1 MKKQLTF
8 VVLIMVLLLAS
19 GCASPG
25 SAKVA
30 EPPAGSAT
38 PTTALATVP
47 ANPVEPT
54 ADLTAVVSEFP
65 LTAEPAGLYWP
76 TQAWRSS
83 TPEAQGMD
91 SDRLAQM
98 FAAIESQNLNL
109 HSLLVSRHGYIVTE
123 AYFWPHQPDTKH
135 EVQSITKSIVSA
147 LVGIAIDQGY
157 IGSVN
162 DAVLDYFPDR
172 IIAQRDPRK
181 EAVTLEHLLTM
192 TSGLAGDEGMAESRN
207 WVQYMLDRPVVE
219 EPGTKFQYNSGN
231 IHLLSAI
238 IQAAS
243 STNTWSF
250 AYKNLFKPLGID
262 LADMYWES
270 DPNNIPSGG
279 WGLWLRPGDLAKIGY
294 LYLHEGAWDGQ
305 QLVPVDWVRTSTQ
318 PHIQVDEP
326 LEPWDLQLGYCWWLH
341 QPGFY
346 GAHGAGGQFIF
357 VIPEQQMVV
366 VFTSGLKESEFI
378 QPELLVRDFIMPA
391 AVSTAPLPE
400 NPSGVAR
407 LEAEINKVE
416 QPEAKAAPPLPQIAQ
431 EISGQTYV
439 MEPNPGNIRTISLTF
454 QATEAVLTVQ
464 TAGSQRIMTA
474 GLDDVFRL
482 TADDSYPPV
491 TELAAQGFWQDDQT
505 FVLNYQPVGAS
516 LWFQYSFHFEED
528 KVKVHGVSSLFNI
541 DDTLQ
546 GQRQG

>member
-1 MKKQLTF
+1 M
-8 VVLIMVLLLAS
+8 
-19 GCASPG
+19 
-25 SAKVA
+25 
-30 EPPAGSAT
+30 
-38 PTTALATVP
+38 
-47 ANPVEPT
+47 
-54 ADLTAVVSEFP
+54 
-65 LTAEPAGLYWP
+65 
-76 TQAWRSS
+76 
-83 TPEAQGMD
+83 
-91 SDRLAQM
+91 
-98 FAAIESQNLNL
+98 
-109 HSLLVSRHGYIVTE
+109 
-123 AYFWPHQPDTKH
+123 
-135 EVQSITKSIVSA
+135 SA

-162 DAVLDYFPDR
+162 DPVLDYFPDR

-207 WVQYMLDRPVVE
+207 WVQYMLNRPVVE

-238 IQAAS
+238 IQETS

-294 LYLHEGAWDGQ
+294 LYMHEGTWDGQ
-305 QLVPVDWVRTSTQ
+305 QLVPVDWVRVSTQ

-357 VIPEQQMVV
+357 IIPEQQMVV
-366 VFTSGLKESEFI
+366 VFTSGLKESEFV

-391 AVSTAPLPE
+391 AVSTAPLPALAHCLTLMIPFRVSAKTE
-400 NPSGVAR
+400 SAVGRIAR
-407 LEAEINKVE
+407 SLIFWYDITITMTLEGTEIWTTCSKIRPRPPCCRRSRPIWLNFGRVT
-416 QPEAKAAPPLPQIAQ
+416 AA
-431 EISGQTYV
+431 
-439 MEPNPGNIRTISLTF
+439 RR
-454 QATEAVLTVQ
+454 
-464 TAGSQRIMTA
+464 AGSCMRATA
-474 GLDDVFRL
+474 
-482 TADDSYPPV
+482 SP
-491 TELAAQGFWQDDQT
+491 E
-505 FVLNYQPVGAS
+505 S
-516 LWFQYSFHFEED
+516 
-528 KVKVHGVSSLFNI
+528 
-541 DDTLQ
+541 
-546 GQRQG
+546 